1 MTQRYFYA
9 IELPPRTGF
18 EIALNNEYRP
28 SPTTRL
34 KLHPVDEICYRVM
47 MQLCGAHSQPVLAV
61 KVLFEMR
68 SAGAHPNAVT
78 YGHYNKAVLGS
89 RMAFPFTNLTEDF
102 KTTRKFS

>member
-1 MTQRYFYA
+1 MSFKVHT
-9 IELPPRTGF
+9 I
-18 EIALNNEYRP
+18 LNKYCMDV
-28 SPTTRL
+28 SSARL

-78 YGHYNKAVLGS
+78 YGHYNKAVLG
-89 RMAFPFTNLTEDF
+89 RWLHFT
-102 KTTRKFS
+102 S

>member
-1 MTQRYFYA
+1 MTHLLKLHGISLTSNSIQFKVVTC
-9 IELPPRTGF
+9 IF
-18 EIALNNEYRP
+18 
-28 SPTTRL
+28 SRL

-78 YGHYNKAVLGS
+78 YGHYNKAVLVW
-89 RMAFPFTNLTEDF
+89 AEIEVTHWNLI
-102 KTTRKFS
+102 

>member
-1 MTQRYFYA
+1 M
-9 IELPPRTGF
+9 
-18 EIALNNEYRP
+18 
-28 SPTTRL
+28 

-78 YGHYNKAVLGS
+78 YGHYNKAVLVHKIDV
-89 RMAFPFTNLTEDF
+89 AHWNLI
-102 KTTRKFS
+102 